1 MADSQNSLS
10 RRERQI
16 MDVIYRHGSATV
28 QDVREQIA
36 DAPSYSAVRALLRVL
51 EDRGHLKH
59 RHNGPRYVYHPTL
72 ARERARKSALKRLLS
87 TFFDDSPEAAVA
99 ALLDM
104 STDDLDQD
112 ELDRLA
118 SMIERARQEGR

>member
-1 MADSQNSLS
+1 MAEPQHSLS

-16 MDVIYRHGSATV
+16 MDVIYRHGSATA
-28 QDVREQIA
+28 QDVREQIP

-51 EDRGHLKH
+51 EDKRHLKH
-59 RHNGPRYVYHPTL
+59 RHDGPRYVYYPTV
-72 ARERARKSALKRLLS
+72 ARDRARKSALKQLLS